1 MEVTKKCKSRREL
14 LRCVL
19 RYGTLGLIGAAAGGT
34 AVKRRRLYREGK
46 CVNGG
51 LCRDC
56 RVFDGCGRPAA
67 LSAKKVLGSKSNG

>member
-14 LRCVL
+14 MRCVL

-46 CVNGG
+46 CINDG

-56 RVFDGCGRPAA
+56 RVFDSCDRPAA
-67 LSAKKVLGSKSNG
+67 LSAKEVMGSKSNG